1 MVMANTL
8 VTSVSLWAEA
18 VSGVVGV
25 SRSHRERE
33 VALATASCRMDS
45 G

>member
-1 MVMANTL
+1 MANTL
-8 VTSVSLWAEA
+8 VTSVSSGVEV

-33 VALATASCRMDS
+33 VALATASCKMDS